1 MSNKVYLGDGC
12 VYELSPQ
19 KTGINANGII
29 VGSSGS
35 GKTTSFTEPFAI
47 NNDEVSMIIP
57 VSKPSIIKE
66 CAPAL
71 VDHGYKIEIIDF
83 AGDLSTVGYNP
94 LGHLKTELDY
104 RDFGDA
110 VMASDNDQNN
120 GQFWRN
126 SAINQLTV
134 FLSMLNLNAEYKGD
148 NSTPTLRD
156 LKTLY
161 REFNISGSFASSR
174 MSSSLDSYFEAAC
187 NEYPDSITALS
198 WTAFSN
204 NQANVAKD
212 INSTLYASIQKLFVD
227 EVIRLSEDYEPF
239 NFRRLG
245 LEKIALFIV
254 TSPTKRFI
262 DDYINTMYRFAI
274 AELMDEAQK
283 YPDARL
289 PVPVHMIFDDF
300 ACGTQI
306 KNFDSY
312 ISVFRQAGISAMLLL
327 QSESQLFATYG
338 ESQATTII
346 DNCDSYVYLGGNDVR
361 SAERVAKRLNKPL
374 HKVMELPLGEVVVM
388 RRGAPPV
395 VTTRYRTYEDP
406 NYIKYAEGGQR
417 DVIR

>member
-1 MSNKVYLGDGC
+1 MSDKIFLGHGC
-12 VYELSPQ
+12 VYELSPS
-19 KTGINANGII
+19 KTGINANFI
-29 VGSSGS
+29 VTGPTGS
-35 GKTTSFTEPFAI
+35 GKTTSFGVPLGI
-47 NNDEVSMIIP
+47 NNDVRSMVIP
-57 VSKPSIIKE
+57 VSKPGIIKE
-66 CAPAL
+66 CTPAL
-71 VDHGYKIEIIDF
+71 IDHGYKVAIIDF
-83 AGDLSTVGYNP
+83 SGDLSTVGLNP
-94 LGHLKTELDY
+94 LIYLKDDLDY
-104 RDFGDA
+104 RDFADA
-110 VMASDNDQNN
+110 IMASENDVQN

-126 SAINQLTV
+126 SAINLLTAL
-134 FLSMLNLNAEYKGD
+134 LSLLNLNAEYKGD
-148 NSTPTLRD
+148 NSIPTLRD
-156 LKTLY
+156 FKTLY
-161 REFNISGSFASSR
+161 SELTISGGITSYK
-174 MSSSLDSYFEAAC
+174 MVTSLDSYFEAAC
-187 NEYPDSITALS
+187 SEYPDSITALS
-198 WTAFSN
+198 WTSFSN

-212 INSTLYASIQKLFVD
+212 INSTMYASIQKLFVD

-239 NFRRLG
+239 DFRRLG

-262 DDYINTMYRFAI
+262 DDYVNTLYRFAI

-283 YPDARL
+283 HPGERL

-338 ESQATTII
+338 ESKATTII

-361 SAERVAKRLNKPL
+361 SAERVARRLNKPL

-388 RRGAPPV
+388 RRGSPPV

>member
-1 MSNKVYLGDGC
+1 MSDKIFLGHEC
-12 VYELSPQ
+12 VYELSPS
-19 KTGINANGII
+19 KTGINANVLV

-35 GKTTSFTEPFAI
+35 GKTTSLTLPFVI
-47 NNDEVSMIIP
+47 NNDERSMVIP
-57 VSKPSIIKE
+57 VSKPGIIKE
-66 CAPAL
+66 CASAL
-71 VDHGYKIEIIDF
+71 IDHGYKIEIIDF
-83 AGDLSTVGYNP
+83 AGNASTVGYNP
-94 LGHLKTELDY
+94 LTYLKTELDY
-104 RDFGDA
+104 RDFADA
-110 VMASDNDQNN
+110 IMASENDVQN

-126 SAINQLTV
+126 SAINLLTAL
-134 FLSMLNLNAEYKGD
+134 LSLLNLNAEYKGD
-148 NSTPTLRD
+148 NSIPTLRD
-156 LKTLY
+156 FKTLY
-161 REFNISGSFASSR
+161 RELTISGGITSYK
-174 MSSSLDSYFEAAC
+174 MVTSLDSYFEAAC

-239 NFRRLG
+239 DFRRLG
-245 LEKIALFIV
+245 REKIALFVV
-254 TSPTKRFI
+254 TSPTTRFI

-338 ESQATTII
+338 ESKATTII

-361 SAERVAKRLNKPL
+361 SAERFAMRLNKPL
-374 HKVMELPLGEVVVM
+374 NKVMELPLGEVVVM
-388 RRGAPPV
+388 RRGSPPV
-395 VTTRYRTYEDP
+395 VTTRYLTYEDP